1 MSDRHDQK
9 HPRHRPGRNGPA
21 DDQSDHGHDQ
31 GHDHG
36 QPGRLRRIVSDLLR
50 PHSHDSADSVDSALE
65 SSTRGI
71 RAVQISFIA
80 LMITAAAQV
89 AIVAVTGSVALLADT
104 IHNFSD
110 ALTAIPLLIAFRLS
124 RRAPTRR
131 YTYGYGRAED
141 LAGIF
146 VVLMIAASAA
156 VAAYEAFDRLVHP
169 RPLEGLWLLFAA
181 GLIGFAGNE
190 LVALYRVR
198 EGRAIGSAAL
208 VADGYHA
215 RTDGLTSLA
224 VAAGAVGVAAGFER
238 ADAVVGLAISVAIL
252 GVLWGATRQIYARL
266 MDAVDP
272 DLVAAV
278 EEHAGGVAEV
288 AGVSGV
294 HVRWIGHRL
303 TAELT
308 IDTDPRLTVASS
320 HRVAD
325 DTTTRLRAAIPHLD
339 TVHIHVHPAVN
350 TPDAELSA

>member
-1 MSDRHDQK
+1 MLH
-9 HPRHRPGRNGPA
+9 
-21 DDQSDHGHDQ
+21 
-31 GHDHG
+31 
-36 QPGRLRRIVSDLLR
+36 
-50 PHSHDSADSVDSALE
+50 PHSHDPADSVDSALD
-65 SSTRGI
+65 SSARGI
-71 RAVQISFIA
+71 RAVRISFVA

-89 AIVAVTGSVALLADT
+89 AIVALTGSVALLADT

-110 ALTAIPLLIAFRLS
+110 ALTAIPLLIAFRLG

-141 LAGIF
+141 LAGVF
-146 VVLMIAASAA
+146 VVLMIAISAA
-156 VAAYEAFDRLVHP
+156 VAAYQAFDRLVHP

-181 GLIGFAGNE
+181 GLVGSAGNE

-224 VAAGAVGVAAGFER
+224 VAGGAVGVAAGFER
-238 ADAVVGLAISVAIL
+238 ADALVGLAISVAIL

-278 EEHAGGVAEV
+278 EEHASRVTDV
-288 AGVSGV
+288 AGVDGV

-303 TAELT
+303 SAELT
-308 IDTDPRLTVASS
+308 IDTDPSFTVASS
-320 HRVAD
+320 HQIAD
-325 DTTTRLRAAIPHLD
+325 DTTARLRRAIPHLD
-339 TVHIHVHPAVN
+339 AVHIHVHPA
-350 TPDAELSA
+350 SAAPTSEPTRADDPPRAQVTTGRRT